1 MDQEG
6 RQGNLKEMTGT
17 IFDIQH
23 FSTHDGPGV
32 RTTVFLKGCPLHCE
46 WCHNPESQS
55 RKPQI
60 MFHKQ
65 RCIGC
70 GACGGNHFGPVPA
83 IKDGHYGDNSDM
95 IHKEEAAVSISEY
108 SRICQVGAM
117 ELCGKEMT
125 VREVI
130 DEVMKDEAYYRHSGG
145 GMTLSGGEPAFQ
157 PEFSAELLKE
167 AREAGIRTAME
178 TSGCGRPEDYLERFL
193 PLTDLFIWDV
203 KLVDKDLYRKYTGGD
218 LDRVLDN
225 LRKVYRTGAQMLLRM
240 ILIPEIHLQG
250 NITEATARLLEEF
263 PDAQKEVIP
272 YHLLGNAKRT
282 KLGLQEI
289 RFKEPTPEE
298 TKHFAES
305 IGAEI

>member
-1 MDQEG
+1 
-6 RQGNLKEMTGT
+6 MTEGT

-55 RKPQI
+55 CEPQI

-108 SRICQVGAM
+108 SRICQSGAM
-117 ELCGKEMT
+117 ELCGRKMT
-125 VREVI
+125 SQEVI

-157 PEFSAELLKE
+157 PEFSAELLEE
-167 AREAGIRTAME
+167 ARKAGIHTAME
-178 TSGCGRPEDYLERFL
+178 TSGCGRTEDYLERFA
-193 PLTDLFIWDV
+193 PWTDLFIWDV
-203 KLVDKDLYRKYTGGD
+203 KLVDETLYRKYTGGD
-218 LDRVLDN
+218 LDMVLEN
-225 LRKVYRTGAQMLLRM
+225 LRKVYSTGARMLLRM

-250 NITEATARLLEEF
+250 DIAEATARLLEGF

-282 KLGLQEI
+282 KLNLPEI
-289 RFKEPTPEE
+289 RFREPSDEE
-298 TKHFAES
+298 IEFYAGA
-305 IGAEI
+305 IGAIH